1 MSTFRRVVTGH
12 NPAGK
17 SIVASDS
24 TVGGV
29 AVPGLAGVYLSTL
42 WGADQ
47 PYNYPDNGGEPA
59 HPAWFP
65 AIGGVRFVEFI
76 LAPDSTPADTSL
88 SPDQIA
94 SAANKLFP
102 GLLSHFND
110 QDPGMHRS
118 ATTDMLYVLSG
129 RCVLELDDGSKT
141 DLSAGDVVVQSGTMH
156 RWKNP
161 WNEACHVLGALVGAH
176 MKK

>member
-17 SIVASDS
+17 SMVASDS
-24 TVGGV
+24 TVKGV
-29 AVPGLAGVYLSTL
+29 AVPGLAGVYLSNL

-47 PYNYPDNGGEPA
+47 PYNYPDNGAEA
-59 HPAWFP
+59 SHPSWFP
-65 AIGGVRFVEFI
+65 PIGGVRFVEFI

-88 SPDQIA
+88 SPDEIA
-94 SAANKLFP
+94 SAANQLFP

-118 ATTDMLYVLSG
+118 ASTDMLYVLCWPDTRLGVAHAGGPEKTACPLDEPLERPRRPHRLPKFRCKPTISG
-129 RCVLELDDGSKT
+129 R
-141 DLSAGDVVVQSGTMH
+141 
-156 RWKNP
+156 R
-161 WNEACHVLGALVGAH
+161 
-176 MKK
+176 